1 MKNFSPRGLKMML
14 PHGGLPEMISPY
26 MLDLIEKTGGRTGPI
41 GLQFI
46 AQPEKEKRH
55 YVIQKGLPVINPAKA
70 VACKNGLDPLN
81 EDIHE
86 VAPGVI
92 YKYRGKINKKGQIT
106 QYGRILW
113 TITRLCATYCRFC
126 TRGRRVGMPANVAY
140 QAKNSH
146 HSSVTIANKFF
157 LSDADI
163 KQVFHLLKTHPEIN
177 EVILSGGDPLTC
189 PKPYLTKI
197 INGLVQLQKDNYIDI
212 IRIGTRLPI
221 HNPMAIENWHY
232 SLLSKIKN
240 PYIMLHINHP
250 AELTLQT
257 KTVLHN
263 FRKIAMA
270 SILSQTVF
278 LRGVNDNADTLHELF
293 ISLTK
298 EGIRPYYLLNNDH
311 VYWARH
317 FSVPI
322 KKAVKIWSK
331 LRPRLSGIADTA
343 KFIIDVA
350 DGHGKITI
358 PEGNFWDFN
367 LNYFRDFKRKKHS
380 TERQ

>member
-46 AQPEKEKRH
+46 AQPEKEKRNH
-55 YVIQKGLPVINPAKA
+55 MIKKELP
-70 VACKNGLDPLN
+70 ACKNSLDPLN

-86 VAPGVI
+86 IAPGVI
-92 YKYRGKINKKGQIT
+92 YKYRGKINRKGQVT

-113 TITRLCATYCRFC
+113 TITRLCSTYCRFC
-126 TRGRRVGMPANVAY
+126 TRGREVGLPANINFK
-140 QAKNSH
+140 AKNRYHFSAA
-146 HSSVTIANKFF
+146 IANKFF
-157 LSDADI
+157 LSDSDI
-163 KQVFHLLKTHPEIN
+163 QRALQLLKTRPEIN

-189 PKPYLTKI
+189 PEPYLTKI

-212 IRIGTRLPI
+212 IRIGTRLPV
-221 HNPMAIENWHY
+221 HNPMAIKNWHY

-257 KTVLHN
+257 KTVLYN

-278 LRGVNDNADTLHELF
+278 LRGVNDNADTLQELF
-293 ISLTK
+293 INLTK

-317 FSVPI
+317 FSVSI

-331 LRPRLSGIADTA
+331 LRPRLSGIVDTA

-358 PEGNFWDFN
+358 PEGNFWDFD
-367 LNYFRDFKRKKHS
+367 LNYFRDFKKKKHS
-380 TERQ
+380 TARQ